1 MGGWNFLELLHADI
15 LALSCSLFR
24 ILKWF
29 CLKDDHSVLIT
40 GWYWAVEPLQRT
52 CKGATGKP
60 LVTLLHGHFLARL
73 PASVPYPQSPL
84 QHNGKSGLRL
94 LYILGF
100 MDPVTRKQEG
110 LERATEKT
118 LLILKKKEGKK
129 TKTRGQKDRS
139 GSLKGKVV

>member
-1 MGGWNFLELLHADI
+1 MGVPEMVGLMFSSWVVGTSWNCSMLTF

-73 PASVPYPQSPL
+73 PASVPYPQGPL

-94 LYILGF
+94 LF
-100 MDPVTRKQEG
+100 
-110 LERATEKT
+110 
-118 LLILKKKEGKK
+118 
-129 TKTRGQKDRS
+129 
-139 GSLKGKVV
+139 